1 MKNLPTMRPTDIV
14 IDAEKNLRDLLIR
27 VACAPAFWK
36 KRKKTKGKKKLRPC
50 GGRQDKT
57 PSEGGGR
64 GCAVIEE
71 FFLRVYTNKYTNIL
85 EADFKMLYLRCKP
98 NI

>member
-1 MKNLPTMRPTDIV
+1 MRPTDIV
-14 IDAEKNLRDLLIR
+14 IDAEKNLREKSQRLAHTSRLR
-27 VACAPAFWK
+27 SCFLEK
-36 KRKKTKGKKKLRPC
+36 EEKNKREKEASPMRWQTG
-50 GGRQDKT
+50 QD
-57 PSEGGGR
+57 PLGGGR